1 MKPNQTVSRKTG
13 LASKAERQTLQTT
26 RKEESEP
33 QCASLLGHIGTRK
46 NVLVD
51 LFVWPEKLQ
60 HAQHALSRKRY
71 TSFFSFALNQI
82 PLPLSRIEEHFNS
95 VCVVGGTLKLHHWF
109 SFPLV
114 LNFFFY
120 FIVIRCK
127 TKGCDQMKTIENGW
141 RKPGGNNLP
150 PP

>member
-71 TSFFSFALNQI
+71 ISFFSFALNRI

-114 LNFFFY
+114 LNFFFILLL
-120 FIVIRCK
+120 FGAKQKAVIR
-127 TKGCDQMKTIENGW
+127 
-141 RKPGGNNLP
+141 
-150 PP
+150 

>member
-71 TSFFSFALNQI
+71 ISFFFFLLPLTKSLFLCLESKNILILFAL
-82 PLPLSRIEEHFNS
+82 LAEH
-95 VCVVGGTLKLHHWF
+95 
-109 SFPLV
+109 
-114 LNFFFY
+114 
-120 FIVIRCK
+120 
-127 TKGCDQMKTIENGW
+127 
-141 RKPGGNNLP
+141 
-150 PP
+150 